1 MKQWMDALKSARK
14 IEILIIAA
22 AICALLV
29 LQMRS
34 GPEPVANADEVRM
47 ERILSRIEGA
57 GEVNVMIAADAQG
70 AVQGVVVA
78 ASGADDVRVML
89 EIQRAVRTL
98 TGLELEEIE
107 VVKSEG

>member
-14 IEILIIAA
+14 IEILIIVA

-29 LQMRS
+29 LQMGTGTES
-34 GPEPVANADEVRM
+34 VSNDDEARM
-47 ERILSRIEGA
+47 ERILSQIEGA
-57 GEVNVMIAADAQG
+57 GHVNVMIAANGQG
-70 AVQGVVVA
+70 EAQGVVVV

-98 TGLELEEIE
+98 TGLELEAIE